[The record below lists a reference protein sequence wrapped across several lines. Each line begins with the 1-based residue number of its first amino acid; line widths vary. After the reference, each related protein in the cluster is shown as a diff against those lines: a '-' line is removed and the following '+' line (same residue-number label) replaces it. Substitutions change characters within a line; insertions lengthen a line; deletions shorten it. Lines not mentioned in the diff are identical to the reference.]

1 MFKDNL
7 KTLRKQKGYS
17 QEQLAFRLNVVR
29 QTVSKWEKGTSVPDA
44 ELTVRLAEL
53 LEVDVSDLLGSK
65 IEAPDDKNELARIA
79 DELSK
84 QNELLVLY
92 ANKISKFKK
101 SIAAAIAIVLFILFI
116 AAIYESWG
124 DMWHEFGQN
133 LYHLLNN

>member
-17 QEQLAFRLNVVR
+17 QEQLALRLNVVR

-53 LEVDVSDLLGSK
+53 LEVDVSDLLGAK
-65 IEAPDDKNELARIA
+65 IEAPEDKNELARIA

-92 ANKISKFKK
+92 ANKISEFKK
-101 SIAAAIAIVLFILFI
+101 TIGTVIAIILFILFI
-116 AAIYESWG
+116 VAIYESWG
-124 DMWHEFGQN
+124 DMWHEFGGN
-133 LYHLLNN
+133 LYHLLND